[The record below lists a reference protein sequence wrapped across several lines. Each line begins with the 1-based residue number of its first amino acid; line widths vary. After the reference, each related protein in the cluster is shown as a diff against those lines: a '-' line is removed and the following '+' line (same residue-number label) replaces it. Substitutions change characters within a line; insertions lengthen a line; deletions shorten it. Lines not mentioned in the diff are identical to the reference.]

1 MFIRAPIGMPNVDLL
16 GQQQE
21 RDKINP
27 RDDDAGAGCGVSPL
41 KQHRQTACRILPPER
56 VASDGRVGEC
66 HRPARYPGVALSIGL
81 ADDGPMA
88 PWVLH
93 GKIIRYGYCG

>member
-41 KQHRQTACRILPPER
+41 KQHRQTACRIPHTPELLLMAESVSVTDQPDIPVLR
-56 VASDGRVGEC
+56 S
-66 HRPARYPGVALSIGL
+66 AL
-81 ADDGPMA
+81 D
-88 PWVLH
+88 
-93 GKIIRYGYCG
+93 